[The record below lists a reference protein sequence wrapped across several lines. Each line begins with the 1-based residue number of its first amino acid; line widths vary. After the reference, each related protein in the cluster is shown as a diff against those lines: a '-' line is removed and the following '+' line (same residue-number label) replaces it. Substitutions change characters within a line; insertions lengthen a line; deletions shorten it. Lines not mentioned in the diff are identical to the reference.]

1 MPTLTTAGSNPT
13 ELSYSDTQ
21 GIGRPVVLIHGW
33 PASQQSWQAIS
44 AALQEAG
51 HRVIVY
57 DRRGFGDSGQ
67 PAEGYDYDTFAADL
81 DDLLA
86 ALDLMDAVLVGFSM
100 GGGEVARY
108 VANYGT
114 ARITGA
120 VFVSAITPCL
130 DASLPDNPEG
140 GFTPEAAAG
149 MQAGLRDDPEGF
161 LTGFLTNF
169 HSVPGDG
176 EPRLMVPREQIWAA
190 IEVAKKASLD
200 ALVICIG
207 LWLTDFRADL
217 AAMSVPT
224 LVIHGDGDQIVPFP
238 VSGRRMPH
246 FVPDAEVHVISGGP
260 HGVLASHPDE
270 VAAALLAFLA

>member
-81 DDLLA
+81 DDLLT
-86 ALDLMDAVLVGFSM
+86 ALDLVDAVLVGFSM

-140 GFTPEAAAG
+140 GFTP
-149 MQAGLRDDPEGF
+149 
-161 LTGFLTNF
+161 
-169 HSVPGDG
+169 
-176 EPRLMVPREQIWAA
+176 
-190 IEVAKKASLD
+190 
-200 ALVICIG
+200 
-207 LWLTDFRADL
+207 
-217 AAMSVPT
+217 
-224 LVIHGDGDQIVPFP
+224 
-238 VSGRRMPH
+238 
-246 FVPDAEVHVISGGP
+246 
-260 HGVLASHPDE
+260 
-270 VAAALLAFLA
+270 